1 MAGPENK
8 WIKFEKALAVGDPKV
23 LRIASRLRNAGVTP
37 ESLYTL
43 AALGALT
50 RLWSFA
56 DTHIRDDN
64 TLGSAVN
71 EINEVV
77 GIANFCDFLP
87 PEWLQI
93 LDSNNIHLPDF
104 LEHNGIKAKTRA
116 LSARRQQRF
125 RQRRNGSVTR
135 KSRKSN
141 GEVTLNELPKT
152 IDHKTLEESPLG
164 APLSAVEAKRN
175 TETGTRLPADWA
187 LAPKERDFAASLGL
201 RDIDKVF
208 TDFCAYWHS
217 TPGQRGRK
225 TSWELTWH
233 RWCTKTLDMQPQR
246 PNGPTNGA
254 GAQRDV
260 AAWAEARALAKAI
273 GFRDPGTQESVGA
286 YYTAAKLARDRPP
299 AMTLA
304 QLQARAHR

>member
-71 EINEVV
+71 EVNEVV

-87 PEWLQI
+87 AEWLQI

-104 LEHNGIKAKTRA
+104 LEHNGIKAKNRA

-125 RQRRNGSVTR
+125 RERHNGSVTA

-141 GEVTLNELPKT
+141 GEVTLTELPKT
-152 IDHKTLEESPLG
+152 IDHKTVEEDKKKKN
-164 APLSAVEAKRN
+164 VEKENRA
-175 TETGTRLPADWA
+175 TRLALDWSPSA
-187 LAPKERDFAASLGL
+187 ELKTFASDLGL
-201 RDIDKVF
+201 DPARIAA
-208 TDFCAYWHS
+208 DFSDYWHAI
-217 TPGQRGRK
+217 PGARGVK
-225 TSWELTWH
+225 LDWPATWR
-233 RWCTKTLDMQPQR
+233 RWCRKALDTEPTPR
-246 PNGPTNGA
+246 PNGHAP

-260 AAWAEARALAKAI
+260 AAWSEARALAKAV
-273 GFRDPGTQESVGA
+273 GFREPWPQESVGA
-286 YYTAAKLARDRPP
+286 YYTATKLVRDRPP